1 MGTVE
6 RKEELERLTR
16 EWAELKLQLLQE
28 GNLAKVRQIEK
39 YVSILEYHFLGFSSR
54 KIGELIGND
63 HKYIQR
69 IIRKYLQAGTL
80 KVFLRDKGR
89 PRKFDALEFAKALQ
103 KADFYPSLVKALSHF
118 EVKKAGKE
126 EKIYF
131 VQRAKVWKLFK
142 DHIEGFLGVELNKD
156 YVYKLFEAILYL
168 EFVPKHIPFEEA
180 DVNYWL
186 AKKVVEPV
194 SKKLFAR
201 YFEVQRAKD
210 RRLKDKE
217 LADGFFHTVEFDITE
232 INWNGSRWAIL
243 HAKDLF
249 TGEILPYYRVRE
261 IKTGVSYNK
270 YFDRYDI
277 GILLYELFSKIG
289 KPKAVKFDRGAQFLA
304 KFVIDAL
311 DFIGV
316 ELKTSEAY
324 HAWQKTI
331 ERSFGEQKDWKLLLN
346 AVPEMFNSPTTI
358 NEVVDTLIEYI
369 NSNRTEKPVPEIN
382 YAQPV
387 EEEKLFFAF
396 LEKKT
401 RKVRNGGF
409 ILYEGVTFDIRPL
422 WLKRKTNLPTGR
434 GRNYDN
440 ITLLV
445 AVHPE
450 NLTRAF
456 IYKETLSGEYQY
468 DGKNWEFI
476 GVVYPY
482 EKTEYKTLTEKRRKQ
497 RAKRALEKKKEK
509 AFREY
514 RKALKQQKEELTPK
528 PDAFDVELEKLLT
541 PGEVKPKEEDLDFEL
556 VVDEQPKEE
565 TKEIEVPLFF
575 SGYDALVWLKELEE
589 KGIDPLKSLPKEKL
603 EVIADL
609 LKEDLDGGILPFD
622 LRAYAQAFLKKVN
635 QVEVE

>member
-1 MGTVE
+1 MGTIE

-16 EWAELKLQLLQE
+16 EWAKLKLQLLQE
-28 GNLAKVRQIEK
+28 GNLTKVRQIEK
-39 YVSILEYHFLGFSSR
+39 YVSILEYYFLGASSR
-54 KIGELIGND
+54 EIKDLTGYS
-63 HKYIQR
+63 HTAVQKV
-69 IIRKYLQAGTL
+69 IRKYLQAKTL
-80 KVFLRDKGR
+80 KVFLGEKGR

-103 KADFYPSLVKALSHF
+103 KADFYPSLLKALTHF
-118 EVKKAGKE
+118 EVRKAGKE

-131 VQRAKVWKLFK
+131 VQRSKIWKLFR
-142 DHIEGFLGVELNKD
+142 DHIEGFLGIELNRQ
-156 YVYKLFEAILYL
+156 YVYELFNAILYL

-186 AKKVVEPV
+186 GKKVVEPV

-201 YFEVQRAKD
+201 YFEIHKARN
-210 RRLKDKE
+210 RRLRDKE

-232 INWNGSRWAIL
+232 IHWNGSRWAIL

-249 TGEILPYYRVRE
+249 TGEILPYYRVKE
-261 IKTGVSYNK
+261 IKTSVSYNK

-289 KPKAVKFDRGAQFLA
+289 KPKSVKFDRGAQFLA

-311 DFIGV
+311 DFLEV

-331 ERSFGEQKDWKLLLN
+331 ERSFGEQKDWKRLMD

-358 NEVVDTLIEYI
+358 NEVIDALIDYI
-369 NSNRTEKPVPEIN
+369 NSNRSEKPVPEIN

-387 EEEKLFFAF
+387 EEEKLYFAF
-396 LEKKT
+396 LEKVT
-401 RKVRNGGF
+401 RKIRNGF
-409 ILYEGVTFDIRPL
+409 IDFEGVTFDARSL
-422 WLKRKTNLPTGR
+422 YLNKKVGLNTGR
-434 GRNYDN
+434 GRKKEN
-440 ITLLV
+440 LRVLV

-450 NLTRAF
+450 NLTKAF
-456 IYKETLSGEYQY
+456 VFRETLTSEYQY
-468 DGKNWEFI
+468 DGKCWEFV

-509 AFREY
+509 AFKEY
-514 RKALKQQKEELTPK
+514 RKALKQQKEELAPK
-528 PDAFDVELEKLLT
+528 PDPFDVELQKLLT
-541 PGEVKPKEEDLDFEL
+541 SKGVEPKSG
-556 VVDEQPKEE
+556 